1 MTDSA
6 TPSEGTVDVS
16 APYEKRVNT
25 PSLGI
30 EPRVEAIDDPAP
42 NHSRITI
49 APLER
54 GYGHTIGNALRRV
67 MLSSVPGF
75 AATRVR
81 IEGKV
86 HEYDRIEG
94 MREDVM
100 ELLLNLKGVAFKLR
114 DTEKATVELKAEGP
128 CVVTAGDITRPSN
141 VSVVNEGHVLAHL
154 SDGGKIG
161 MEITVESGRG
171 YAPASTGDGG
181 PTRRLGEIALDA
193 SYSPVRQVS
202 FNVESARVEKRTDLD
217 RLTLDVRTNGVFSV
231 DDIVRYSARVLIGQL
246 ETLAGIDRA
255 DPEIA
260 SVGKDK
266 GAEVSPILFT
276 PIEDLNLTVRS
287 QNCLK
292 QQEISWI
299 GDLVQRTEKD
309 LMRFPN
315 LGRKSLTE
323 IKAALAQQGL
333 QLGMDIPNWNRGPE
347 S

>member
-1 MTDSA
+1 MTDNPA
-6 TPSEGTVDVS
+6 AKDDMADAS
-16 APYEKRVNT
+16 APYEKRVST

-30 EPRVEAIDDPAP
+30 EPKVEAIDDPGP
-42 NHSRITI
+42 NHSKITI

-75 AATRVR
+75 AATKVK

-100 ELLLNLKGVAFKLR
+100 ELLLNLKGVAFKLS
-114 DTEKATVELKAEGP
+114 DTEEATVELKAEGP
-128 CVVTAGDITRPSN
+128 AVVRAGDLDLPSN
-141 VSVVNEGHVLAHL
+141 VSVVNPEHVLANL
-154 SDGGKIG
+154 SEGGRID

-171 YAPASTGDGG
+171 YVAAAVGNGQ
-181 PTRRLGEIALDA
+181 TRRLGEISLDA

-202 FNVESARVEKRTDLD
+202 FNVENARVEKRTDLD
-217 RLTLDVRTNGVFSV
+217 RLVLDVRTNGVFSV

-246 ETLAGIDRA
+246 EALAGIDRA

-260 SVGKDK
+260 SVGKEK
-266 GAEVSPILFT
+266 AGEVSPVMYT

-292 QQEISWI
+292 QQEIKWI

-333 QLGMDIPNWNRGPE
+333 QLGMDIPNWNRGPGV
-347 S
+347 